1 MNGNGIVTILTM
13 QGDVVKEINAEPDNK
28 STRVQIRDIRAGIYL
43 LKYESEGKSFSER
56 LVIVK

>member
-1 MNGNGIVTILTM
+1 MVTILTM

>member
-1 MNGNGIVTILTM
+1 MFTKVQTN
-13 QGDVVKEINAEPDNK
+13 DVC
-28 STRVQIRDIRAGIYL
+28 SGIYL